1 MPTRGSTK
9 AARLLNLAAHLAAG
23 PRTAADLARQLGV
36 SHRTLQR
43 DLEELPELGHA
54 IERRGRR
61 YHLASTRTT
70 LDPVEALAVHTATR
84 LLVHHTRINERG
96 YRTALTKLANQLPEP
111 ARGYLQASIADIQTL
126 SSEGSRTLDHVA
138 QAWFEGR
145 VLRFDYHAPIGSQK
159 PHRNDLQVYFVEI
172 SPANLAP
179 YVIGYERS
187 FFHEIRTFALDRM
200 DNVRVLEER
209 YEVPDDFDPHAYL
222 ASAWGI
228 VAGPPLEV
236 RLRFRNDVAHR
247 VQARHHR
254 NLRID
259 HTTDDGDLLVT
270 VTAGQDKNGLP
281 IDLLPWIYAFGPGVE
296 VLAPDH
302 VRDHVARELRDAADA
317 YDPGPTP
324 MNRVT

>member
-1 MPTRGSTK
+1 MPTRGSRE

-43 DLEELPELGHA
+43 DLEELPELGHDV
-54 IERRGRR
+54 ERDGRR
-61 YHLASTRTT
+61 YRLRAGATT

-159 PHRNDLQVYFVEI
+159 PHRNDLHVYFVEI

-187 FFHEIRTFALDRM
+187 YFHEIRTFALHRIA
-200 DNVRVLEER
+200 NPRVLDER
-209 YEVPDDFDPHAYL
+209 YA
-222 ASAWGI
+222 
-228 VAGPPLEV
+228 
-236 RLRFRNDVAHR
+236 
-247 VQARHHR
+247 
-254 NLRID
+254 
-259 HTTDDGDLLVT
+259 TTDDGDPLVT
-270 VTAGQDKNGLP
+270 VACGQEHHGLP
-281 IDLLPWIYAFGPGVE
+281 IDLLPWIYAFGSGVE
-296 VLAPDH
+296 VLAPERVCKH
-302 VRDHVARELRDAADA
+302 VRQELATR
-317 YDPGPTP
+317 PPPTTP
-324 MNRVT
+324 DTAPAQRVT

>member
-1 MPTRGSTK
+1 MPTRGSHK
-9 AARLLNLAAHLAAG
+9 ARRLLRLAALLAAG

-36 SHRTLQR
+36 SQRTLQR
-43 DLEELPELGHA
+43 DLEELPELGHE
-54 IERRGRR
+54 IERDGRR
-61 YHLASTRTT
+61 YRLRAGATT

-84 LLVHHTRINERG
+84 LLVHHTRVNERG

-111 ARGYLQASIADIQTL
+111 ARAYLHASVADLETL
-126 SSEGSRTLDHVA
+126 TSEGSRTLDQVA

-145 VLRFDYHAPIGSQK
+145 VLRFDYHAPIGSKK
-159 PHRNDLQVYFVEI
+159 PHRNDLDVHFVEI

-187 FFHEIRTFALDRM
+187 YFHDIRTFALDRM
-200 DNVRVLEER
+200 THVRVLDDR

-247 VQARHHR
+247 VHAHHHR

-270 VTAGQDKNGLP
+270 VTAGQDKNGIP
-281 IDLLPWIYAFGPGVE
+281 IDLLPWLYAFGPGVE
-296 VLAPDH
+296 VLAPERVREH
-302 VRDHVARELRDAADA
+302 VRKELRDAAEA
-317 YDPGPTP
+317 YDH
-324 MNRVT
+324 